1 VAFEPTPSGS
11 SSGNGHTDS
20 PADDLQELRELL
32 LGPERRRLDEAERRL
47 AAGIRPEQV
56 AEHLPEAIVL
66 RSARDRNLARAL
78 SPTIEGAIS
87 ESVRRNPK
95 EIATAI
101 FPVLGP
107 AIRKAI
113 AETMAALV
121 RSINT
126 AIEHSFSVRG
136 LRWRLESWRTGVPFA
151 DIVIRHSLVY
161 RVEQVFLIHSE
172 TGLLLA
178 HVAPRNLA
186 VADADLVAGMMTAI
200 QDFVADSFKV
210 EDEGARLRTF
220 SVGELTVYVERGPNA
235 ILAAVVRGEPPD
247 TFRQRLERTLETVHL
262 EFGTLFASFTGD
274 SRPFQVTVPLLE
286 ECLETVLTREAATAA
301 RRRGTWLR
309 WGVPALLVLGL
320 FAWLVWRADRRWR
333 AALRTVEA
341 VPGVVVVNADRG
353 WRRWK
358 FAGLKDPIAADPAA
372 ALAAVGVDTAK
383 VDLDWRPYLALDQP
397 IVLERARRMLAPPAT
412 VRLALAGDSLR
423 LAGTAP
429 IAWLGRV
436 ALAGTL
442 PAGIADVDLSGVAPR
457 LADSL
462 EGFRREIE
470 NRLVLFPIGSDEP
483 AEGTSRQLNAIAS
496 FETALADA
504 VADDGYQIGLD
515 LIGRTDATGSD
526 SVNRALSRLRAE
538 TVRDRL
544 ARRGIPVDAMRA
556 VGIDGSS
563 PLPGNEDVR
572 AARNR
577 SVAFVVRL
585 ERGRPPTKELR

>member
-1 VAFEPTPSGS
+1 VASEPTPSGS

-113 AETMAALV
+113 AETMASLV

-126 AIEHSFSVRG
+126 AIEHSFSARG

-161 RVEQVFLIHSE
+161 RVEQVFLIHTE

-210 EDEGARLRTF
+210 EAEGARLRTF
-220 SVGELTVYVERGPNA
+220 SVGELTVYVERGPQA

-262 EFGTLFASFTGD
+262 EFGTLFATFTGD
-274 SRPFQVTVPLLE
+274 SRPFEVTLPLLE
-286 ECLETVLTREAATAA
+286 ECLETVLTKEATPTAGQ
-301 RRRGTWLR
+301 RGAWLR
-309 WGVPALLVLGL
+309 WAIPVLLAGL
-320 FAWLVWRADRRWR
+320 VIGWLVWRADRRWR
-333 AALRTVEA
+333 AALHTIEA
-341 VPGVVVVNADRG
+341 APGVVLVHADHG
-353 WRRWK
+353 WRRWR
-358 FAGLKDPIAADPAA
+358 FSGLKDPIAANPVM
-372 ALAAVGVDTAK
+372 ALAAVGIDTAQI
-383 VDLDWRPYLALDQP
+383 DSDWRPYLSLDRP
-397 IVLERARRMLAPPAT
+397 IVLERARRALAPPAT
-412 VRLALAGDSLR
+412 VRLTLAGDSLR
-423 LAGTAP
+423 LAGAAP
-429 IAWLGRV
+429 IAWLGRA
-436 ALAGTL
+436 ALAGV
-442 PAGIADVDLSGVAPR
+442 PAGVATVDLSGVTPR

-462 EGFRREIE
+462 EAFRREIE

-483 AEGTSRQLNAIAS
+483 GDGTNQQLTEVAS
-496 FETALADA
+496 LQTVLADA
-504 VADDGYQIGLD
+504 VADDGYQIELD
-515 LIGRTDATGSD
+515 LIGRTDASGSD

-544 ARRGIPVDAMRA
+544 VRRGVPLDAMRA
-556 VGIDGSS
+556 IGIDGSS

-585 ERGRPPTKELR
+585 ERARLGGKELR